1 MIRTLAILL
10 SLMLTT
16 PALAFDLGGFSIGG
30 GSGKGDSKRMHQA
43 QKLFKLAQAAMP
55 ISDEDELLLGKRV
68 AAKVIERYGIEN
80 APEMTYYLN
89 LITTA
94 IAQRSNRPEI
104 PYHVAILATDD
115 VNAYACPGG
124 YIFVTRGVLNMV
136 RDEAELAAVLAHE
149 VSHVTERHIVNAL
162 RNSKLM
168 KVGSEIAADAFRTPG
183 PLLDQM
189 TSFATDALFE
199 GLDKS
204 DEYESD
210 EKAIDYLDR
219 IGYDYPA
226 MYDVLKLLE
235 VRRKYGATKVLD
247 KTHPTPSSRLQKLKV
262 AASKLSLE
270 KPSGIRLPN
279 RFATHAPTH
288 KESAS

>member
-1 MIRTLAILL
+1 MKVLAIIL
-10 SLMLTT
+10 SLLIAT
-16 PALAFDLGGFSIGG
+16 PVLAFDLGGFSIGTG
-30 GSGKGDSKRMHQA
+30 NSDKDSKRMRQISQA
-43 QKLFKLAQAAMP
+43 FKFASALVP
-55 ISDEDELLLGKRV
+55 ISDEEEMILGKRV

-89 LITTA
+89 LIATA
-94 IAQRSNRPEI
+94 IAQRSNRPNI

-124 YIFVTRGVLNMV
+124 YIFVTRGVLSMV

-149 VSHVTERHIVNAL
+149 ISHVTERHIVNAL

-168 KVGSEIAADAFRTPG
+168 KVGTEVAADAFKTPG

-210 EKAIDYLDR
+210 AKAIDYLDR

-226 MYDVLKLLE
+226 MYDVLKLLQI
-235 VRRKYGATKVLD
+235 RHKYGATKVLD
-247 KTHPTPSSRLQKLKV
+247 KTHPTPSARLQQLKV
-262 AASKLSLE
+262 SASKLSLE

-279 RFATHAPTH
+279 RFATHASNLKKST
-288 KESAS
+288 S

>member
-1 MIRTLAILL
+1 MKHLLAILL
-10 SLMLTT
+10 SLLLAS
-16 PALAFDLGGFSIGG
+16 PALAFDLGGFGI
-30 GSGKGDSKRMHQA
+30 GSGDKDSKRMRQIN
-43 QKLFKLAQAAMP
+43 QVFKLASAMVP
-55 ISDEDELLLGKRV
+55 ISDQEEIILGKRV

-94 IAQRSNRPEI
+94 IAQRSNRPNI

-136 RDEAELAAVLAHE
+136 RDEAELAGVLAHE
-149 VSHVTERHIVNAL
+149 ISHVTERHIVNAL

-168 KVGSEIAADAFRTPG
+168 KVGTEVAADAFKTPG

-189 TSFATDALFE
+189 TNFATDALFE

-210 EKAIDYLDR
+210 ELAIDYLDR

-235 VRRKYGATKVLD
+235 VRHKYGATKVLD
-247 KTHPTPSSRLQKLKV
+247 KTHPTPKSRLQKLKV
-262 AASKLSLE
+262 AALKLSLE

-279 RFATHAPTH
+279 RFATHSRNH
-288 KESAS
+288 KKSAS

>member
-1 MIRTLAILL
+1 MKYAVAIIL
-10 SLMLTT
+10 SLLLAT
-16 PALAFDLGGFSIGG
+16 PAVAFDLGGFGI
-30 GSGKGDSKRMHQA
+30 GSGDKDSKRMRQINQA
-43 QKLFKLAQAAMP
+43 FKFASAMIP
-55 ISDEDELLLGKRV
+55 ISDEEEIILGKRV
-68 AAKVIERYGIEN
+68 AAKVIERYGIVN

-89 LITTA
+89 LIATA
-94 IAQRSNRPEI
+94 IAQRSNRPNI

-124 YIFVTRGVLNMV
+124 YIFVTRGILNMV

-149 VSHVTERHIVNAL
+149 ISHVTERHIVNAL

-168 KVGSEIAADAFRTPG
+168 KVGSEVAADAFKTPG

-210 EKAIDYLDR
+210 AKAIDYLDR

-226 MYDVLKLLE
+226 MSDVLKQLE

-247 KTHPTPSSRLQKLKV
+247 RTHPTPSSRLQNLKT
-262 AASKLSLE
+262 AASELSLE

-279 RFATHAPTH
+279 RFAKHTRNH
-288 KESAS
+288 KKSAS

>member
-1 MIRTLAILL
+1 MMRTLVILL
-10 SLMLTT
+10 SLMLCT

-30 GSGKGDSKRMHQA
+30 GSGNKDSKRMHQA

-55 ISDEDELLLGKRV
+55 ISDEDELILGKRV

-80 APEMTYYLN
+80 APQTTYYLN

-94 IAQRSNRPEI
+94 IAQRSNRPDI

-124 YIFVTRGVLNMV
+124 YIFVTRGTLNMV

-149 VSHVTERHIVNAL
+149 VSHVTERHIINAL

-168 KVGSEIAADAFRTPG
+168 KVGTEMVAEAFKTPG

-210 EKAIDYLDR
+210 EIAIDYLDR

-226 MYDVLKLLE
+226 MYDILKLLE
-235 VRRKYGATKVLD
+235 IRRTYGTTKVLD
-247 KTHPTPSSRLQKLKV
+247 KTHPTPSSRLQKLK
-262 AASKLSLE
+262 ASASKLSLE

-279 RFATHAPTH
+279 RFATHT
-288 KESAS
+288 KNNKKSAS

>member
-1 MIRTLAILL
+1 MKLLTIIL
-10 SLMLTT
+10 SLLLAT
-16 PALAFDLGGFSIGG
+16 PVLAFDLGGFGIDV
-30 GSGKGDSKRMHQA
+30 GKGDKKSKQIRQA
-43 QKLFKLAQAAMP
+43 NQLFKFASALIP
-55 ISDEDELLLGKRV
+55 ISDEEEIILGKRV
-68 AAKVIERYGIEN
+68 AAKVVERYGIVN
-80 APEMTYYLN
+80 APETTYYLN
-89 LITTA
+89 LITSA
-94 IAQRSNRPEI
+94 IAQRSDRPNI

-124 YIFVTRGVLNMV
+124 YIFVTRGVLSMV

-149 VSHVTERHIVNAL
+149 ISHVTERHIVNAL

-168 KVGSEIAADAFRTPG
+168 EVGKEVAADAFKTPG

-204 DEYESD
+204 DEYASD

-235 VRRKYGATKVLD
+235 IRHKYGATKVLD
-247 KTHPTPSSRLQKLKV
+247 KTHPTPSSRTQKLK
-262 AASKLSLE
+262 ASASGLKLE
-270 KPSGIRLPN
+270 KPSGIRLPK
-279 RFATHAPTH
+279 RFATHTASN
-288 KESAS
+288 KKSAS